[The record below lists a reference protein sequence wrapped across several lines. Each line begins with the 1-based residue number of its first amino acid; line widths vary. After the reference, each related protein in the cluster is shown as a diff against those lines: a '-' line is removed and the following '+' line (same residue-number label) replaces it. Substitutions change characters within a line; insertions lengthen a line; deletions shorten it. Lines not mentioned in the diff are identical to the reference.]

1 MSTWPRLA
9 AIVTDSFD
17 GRQDVQLINLK
28 DIATREVFP
37 GHRAH
42 LVHGE
47 RMTVAHWHIDA
58 GSTVPEHAHP
68 HEQIV
73 NVLSGRYELTV
84 AGEPLSLE
92 PGMVVVIPGGVR
104 HSGRAL
110 TDAMLLDV
118 FCPVRE
124 DYR

>member
-1 MSTWPRLA
+1 M
-9 AIVTDSFD
+9 
-17 GRQDVQLINLK
+17 QLIHL
-28 DIATREVFP
+28 DELTPREVFP

-42 LVHGE
+42 LVHSE
-47 RMTVAHWHIDA
+47 RMTVAHWHIDE
-58 GSTVPEHAHP
+58 GSSVPEHAHP

-73 NVLSGRYELTV
+73 NVLEGKYELTV
-84 AGEPLSLE
+84 AGKPLTLE